1 MAGPRGAQGVV
12 FETKSGGDIG
22 SVVDLRE
29 LQNANAAQR
38 ALVRRPVVGGH
49 HGCYPFALGMHPI
62 IASASGERCQQRT
75 EADADV
81 EAIHR
86 EPSCETRR
94 NLPQC
99 PSYQSNLPYESLR

>member
-1 MAGPRGAQGVV
+1 MTGPRGALGVV
-12 FETKSGGDIG
+12 VETGSGGGIG
-22 SVVDLRE
+22 SVDDLRE
-29 LQNANAAQR
+29 LQSANAAQR
-38 ALVRRPVVGGH
+38 ALLRRPIVGGH

-86 EPSCETRR
+86 EP
-94 NLPQC
+94 
-99 PSYQSNLPYESLR
+99 